1 MHHRCACVLW
11 SLQHRLVRQK
21 QIVHQWF
28 VVWLY
33 CRLKCTIYQHPQ
45 VPTSNY
51 HGPPIPTS
59 AHPYG
64 HTTRPI
70 HYCHRAVQYGR
81 TTGPIHHCYLVADY
95 NMCIVTETKKEL
107 EKLLDLMPPERLSR
121 WLYMLLSPRRL
132 ANSLEGAKFRAHC
145 TAARTASSAPNRL
158 GPITHIYLW
167 SNL

>member
-95 NMCIVTETKKEL
+95 NMCIVTETKKKWRNCRISCRLNVLAGGCICYCLREGWQTHWKVQNFGL
-107 EKLLDLMPPERLSR
+107 TPLRRGLRPLHRIDLDS
-121 WLYMLLSPRRL
+121 
-132 ANSLEGAKFRAHC
+132 
-145 TAARTASSAPNRL
+145 
-158 GPITHIYLW
+158 
-167 SNL
+167 